1 MLWSLVVV
9 VVVME
14 VWRVLGL
21 FPEAMMTVIIIG
33 TYMIVVWLLLL
44 ARSGK
49 VLRPVVR
56 GLPRVLV
63 VLRRRLLAVSG
74 REAGPVGVFLRP
86 GGGMGGAGREGSS
99 SSGGGSLGSLSRGRG
114 RS

>member
-63 VLRRRLLAVSG
+63 VLRRQPGQPEQRQRPKLRAAGARSRRSSEATGGCSRRTQTTRTGGWDSG
-74 REAGPVGVFLRP
+74 TL
-86 GGGMGGAGREGSS
+86 
-99 SSGGGSLGSLSRGRG
+99 
-114 RS
+114 